1 MLNDNV
7 VQGYS
12 NLLAQQFRE
21 LGLWVRIVAP
31 QFYPTFHAHRWERIQ
46 RWVQQTELME
56 DDWKASP
63 LILILIFTG
72 PCKSGHWS
80 GLIVNRTRE
89 AMNAGIWVYQDSVS
103 MMTASSTSN
112 MLKTQL
118 TGTPLLNNG
127 GVSWVTA
134 DTPVQATGSNDC
146 AAHMCVNFA
155 LYLKAVLDGCIS
167 LGHNTVLTGNVTAT
181 STLEQISSHK
191 WGQLAQ
197 RHILER
203 FRNGRIDCST
213 VTLCIMRENLCM
225 SNMELND
232 NNTLL
237 AFITLT
243 LSIL

>member
-12 NLLAQQFRE
+12 NLLAQQFCE
-21 LGLWVRIVAP
+21 LGLRVQIVAP
-31 QFYPTFHAHRWERIQ
+31 QFYPTFHAHGWEWVQ
-46 RWVQQTELME
+46 HWVQQTELMK
-56 DDWKASP
+56 DDWTTSP
-63 LILILIFTG
+63 LILIPIFTG
-72 PCKSGHWS
+72 PCKSGHSS
-80 GLIVNRTRE
+80 GLIVNHTRG
-89 AMNAGIWVYQDSVS
+89 ATNAGIQVYQDSLS

-191 WGQLAQ
+191 WGQLAR
-197 RHILER
+197 RHMLES
-203 FRNGRIDCST
+203 FRNGRIDCSM
-213 VTLCIMRENLCM
+213 VTLCVMRENLSM